1 VINRY
6 TPVVTWGKI
15 ASWGVAAAVTAAFW
29 PALSQAPVPAPAGDP
44 AAGYAPITTGRGM
57 CLDDEAGVGTTAASD
72 PGTFTTTAT
81 MAAWPGCAAVTPVR
95 GPGALIM
102 AWFGRQAS

>member
-15 ASWGVAAAVTAAFW
+15 ASWEVAAAVTAGCW
-29 PALSQAPVPAPAGDP
+29 PALSQAPAPVPVPVPAGDP

-57 CLDDEAGVGTTAASD
+57 CLDDEAGVGRD
-72 PGTFTTTAT
+72 
-81 MAAWPGCAAVTPVR
+81 AAVTPVR